1 MAGISFTKIKKDLR
15 VGRGL
20 VANFE
25 GKSQGAFFIQ
35 KGVKNKFP
43 DQQKLDESFSKR
55 LMKSLANHRAW
66 LKRAI

>member
-1 MAGISFTKIKKDLR
+1 M
-15 VGRGL
+15 GRGL

-35 KGVKNKFP
+35 KGIKNKFP

-55 LMKSLANHRAW
+55 LMRSLANHRAW